1 MNDGKFHIY
10 EDIKYGEGKASVL
23 FLFLFFTYSHL
34 KGISRS
40 LAERVESFVEI
51 NSVPFTRPW
60 YRRTRE

>member
-1 MNDGKFHIY
+1 MNDGKCVVY
-10 EDIKYGEGKASVL
+10 EDIKYEEGNASIL

-51 NSVPFTRPW
+51 NSMPFTRP
-60 YRRTRE
+60 